1 MRFKLFA
8 IGLLLLLAP
17 GSQAHQNHPERSL
30 NDDTGEKQL
39 FAPVFTQSDP
49 LASYLSITE
58 VSGRYVGVTVQEYRE
73 NGRESYRESHLI
85 ARDSLSVHNTHH
97 SLTDPITDNGWAKI
111 TFPDFAEVYA
121 VNTTWDRKRP
131 GLYVESQVV
140 EPANAFR
147 LFARLTEEGETGIAI
162 VNPTDAAQ
170 SVTVTFYEHGPES
183 GRVSNRTWEIEA
195 QSKLSRFLRELVP
208 LGGDPPPSTISAEP
222 IRFNGVVRVQGQT
235 VIAVGALWFSRETEW
250 FSSVI
255 VTTERLD

>member
-1 MRFKLFA
+1 MRFKLFV

-17 GSQAHQNHPERSL
+17 VSQAYQNRPEFSL

-39 FAPVFTQSDP
+39 IAPVFTQSDP

-73 NGRESYRESHLI
+73 NGRESYKESHLI
-85 ARDSLSVHNTHH
+85 ARDALSVHNTHH
-97 SLTDPITDNGWAKI
+97 SLTGPITDNGWAKI

-183 GRVSNRTWEIEA
+183 GRVSNRTWEIA
-195 QSKLSRFLRELVP
+195 ARSKLSRFLREWVP
-208 LGGDPPPSTISAEP
+208 LGGNPPRNTISAEP
-222 IRFNGVVRVQGQT
+222 IRFNGVVRVHGET

-255 VTTERLD
+255 VTTEPLR